1 MSKLKGKAR
10 ANARKKAFK
19 QKTNFTPR
27 VNIITPR
34 FTAICHDL
42 FHTMYEDKTIDFSK
56 APYMIELSGP
66 SFHEGEAVDITN
78 RRTITCI
85 TPGQENDPRLDPI
98 QLHVKKGSV
107 EWMTRHQ
114 TYVMN
119 VKETA

>member
-1 MSKLKGKAR
+1 MAKLKGKAR
-10 ANARKKAFK
+10 ANARKKAIK
-19 QKTNFTPR
+19 QKTNFTRR

-56 APYMIELSGP
+56 APYMIELCGP
-66 SFHEGEAVDITN
+66 SFHQGKAVDITN
-78 RRTITCI
+78 KGSLILL
-85 TPGQENDPRLDPI
+85 TPGQENDPRIDPI
-98 QLHVKKGSV
+98 QLHVKKSSV

-119 VKETA
+119 VTKVA